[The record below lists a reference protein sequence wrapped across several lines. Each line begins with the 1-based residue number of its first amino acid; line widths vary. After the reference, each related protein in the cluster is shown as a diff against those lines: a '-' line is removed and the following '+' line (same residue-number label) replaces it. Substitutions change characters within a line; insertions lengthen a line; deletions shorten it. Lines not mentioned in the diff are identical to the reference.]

1 MWVFSPWLA
10 GCHPVKAAGAVHQCF
25 PAVGGDDG
33 NDSRVGGQA
42 GVPYA
47 GELYS
52 SVLRL
57 TRNPADAEVL
67 VQETPHRGPVC

>member
-1 MWVFSPWLA
+1 MTA
-10 GCHPVKAAGAVHQCF
+10 TIA
-25 PAVGGDDG
+25 DG
-33 NDSRVGGQA
+33 GGQA

-57 TRNPADAEVL
+57 TRNPADAEGSGAGNAASWTSL
-67 VQETPHRGPVC
+67 LTLPAYERW

>member
-1 MWVFSPWLA
+1 MLS
-10 GCHPVKAAGAVHQCF
+10 GGRGAIT
-25 PAVGGDDG
+25 ATIAD
-33 NDSRVGGQA
+33 VGGQA
-42 GVPYA
+42 GVLYA

>member
-1 MWVFSPWLA
+1 VQYINAFRRS
-10 GCHPVKAAGAVHQCF
+10 GAMT
-25 PAVGGDDG
+25 ATIAD
-33 NDSRVGGQA
+33 VGGQA
-42 GVPYA
+42 GVLYA

-57 TRNPADAEVL
+57 TRNPAGAEVL

>member
-1 MWVFSPWLA
+1 MLS
-10 GCHPVKAAGAVHQCF
+10 GGR
-25 PAVGGDDG
+25 GDDG